1 MIYDISADLTYRFAE
16 PCEVLLLIEAADAPG
31 QTVLSEDL
39 SIEPPL
45 VLWRHQDR
53 DGQRRTVFTAQGDM
67 RLTYRASVERTDV
80 ADDGDRTIAPV
91 RDLPDEA
98 LPYLWPSR
106 YCPSDRFESFAERT
120 FGGLT
125 DGARIEAILDWVAT
139 HLEYRGGVSSSRTDA
154 IDTFVDRAGVCRDF
168 THLAVSLLRNSGVP
182 ARAVSAY
189 AWMLEPPDM
198 HAVVEAWVGGRWR
211 LFDPTR
217 RAPVD
222 GLIRVVAGADA
233 AHIAF
238 MTIFGRARMIEQKFR
253 VARRG

>member
-1 MIYDISADLTYRFAE
+1 MIYDVSADLTYRFAD

-31 QTVLSEDL
+31 QSVLSESL
-39 SIEPPL
+39 SIEPSAPL
-45 VLWRHQDR
+45 ERVIDR

-67 RLTYRASVERTDV
+67 RIRYQAAVERDLH
-80 ADDGDRTIAPV
+80 ADDGDRTIASM

-106 YCPSDRFESFAERT
+106 YCPADRFERFVDRT
-120 FGGLT
+120 FGGLGP
-125 DGARIEAILDWVAT
+125 DSRVEAILDWVAG
-139 HLEYRGGVSSSRTDA
+139 HLEYRGGVSTSRTDA
-154 IDTFVDRAGVCRDF
+154 MDTFVDRSGVCRDY
-168 THLAVSLLRNSGVP
+168 THLAVSLLRTSGVP

-217 RAPVD
+217 RAPVE
-222 GLIRVVAGADA
+222 GLVRVAAGADA

-238 MTIFGRARMIEQKFR
+238 MTIFGKARMLEQSFR
-253 VARRG
+253 INRRA